1 MKLSKLTL
9 AVATVLSAGAST
21 AAFAI
26 DLYVDTKTKQIYAE
40 PGPHRQLMGSF
51 ERVED
56 RVEKPTQIHTQKHT
70 RLDRDGSFE
79 RVEDKVEKPAESAEL
94 EKVKED
100 LALKENEIKA
110 LQEHMTEAEQV
121 KVKLDKKGLN
131 FETADKTFKFKL
143 GGRIHADANYHNGD
157 NYRDGAAHVEA
168 NDGTE
173 IRRARMRFEGVF
185 YNDWLFRIEP
195 DFADDNVRVKDAFL
209 QYNGVHGLVITG
221 GQQKQNFSRE
231 LQESSNDM
239 MFTERSLMNIL
250 NAPTVDR
257 AIGLNF
263 ESFGKNY
270 VAKAGIYGDSV
281 TPARTTGTEVGN
293 AGDEGWGISSRLVYN
308 PILEKTKLI
317 HLGIAG
323 NYRTPDAT
331 GDVAKGKALQ
341 LAYETNNMSNL
352 DLVNTSVNDV
362 DNIKMMGLEAAGLY
376 GPFSVGAEYTRSW
389 IDRKQKGTTINSGD
403 SNLELDG
410 WYAEAAWAITGESRG
425 YKEGNFR
432 YLEPAKP
439 FSLKNGGWGAWEL
452 ATRYSTAD
460 LNDGGFHG
468 GELSNVTV
476 ALNWYFNSNF
486 RLLANYTR
494 VLDIENADVNSAT
507 GQTLTGDNGGL
518 DSFTLRAQVAF

>member
-1 MKLSKLTL
+1 MKFSKLTL

-21 AAFAI
+21 SAFAI
-26 DLYVDTKTKQIYAE
+26 DLYVDTRTKQIYAE
-40 PGPHRQLMGSF
+40 PGPHRELMGA
-51 ERVED
+51 
-56 RVEKPTQIHTQKHT
+56 
-70 RLDRDGSFE
+70 FE
-79 RVEDKVEKPAESAEL
+79 RVEDKSAQPAESAEL
-94 EKVKED
+94 TKVQED
-100 LALKENEIKA
+100 LEMKTNEIKA

-131 FETADKTFKFKL
+131 FETADKNFKFKL
-143 GGRIHADANYHNGD
+143 GGRIHADANYTSGD
-157 NYRDGAAHVEA
+157 DYLEDGDHFEA

-185 YNDWLFRIEP
+185 FNDWLFRIEP

-209 QYNGVHGLVITG
+209 QYTGLNWVTITG

-263 ESFGKNY
+263 QSVGKNKDW
-270 VAKAGIYGDSV
+270 VAKLGIFGDSV
-281 TPARTTGTEVGN
+281 TPARTSGTEVAN
-293 AGDEGWGISSRLVYN
+293 AGDEGWGISSRLIYN

-323 NYRTPDAT
+323 NYRKPDAT
-331 GDVAKGKALQ
+331 GDVAKGRALQ

-352 DLVNTSVNDV
+352 DLVNTTVRDV
-362 DNIKMMGLEAAGLY
+362 DNMKMLGLEAAGIY
-376 GPFSVGAEYTRSW
+376 GPFSLGAEYTRAW
-389 IDRKQKGTTINSGD
+389 IDRKLKGETVESGD
-403 SNLELDG
+403 GNLELDG
-410 WYAEAAWAITGESRG
+410 WYAEAAWSLTGESRG
-425 YKEGNFR
+425 YKEGNFG

-460 LNDGGFHG
+460 LNDGGFQG

-494 VLDIENADVNSAT
+494 VLDIENAAVTTSNGNA
-507 GQTLTGDNGGL
+507 LTGDNGGL

>member
-1 MKLSKLTL
+1 MKISKLTL
-9 AVATVLSAGAST
+9 AVATILGAAAPS

-26 DLYVDTKTKQIYAE
+26 DLYVDVKTKQIYAE
-40 PGPHRQLMGSF
+40 PGPNRERMGSF

-56 RVEKPTQIHTQKHT
+56 AAA
-70 RLDRDGSFE
+70 
-79 RVEDKVEKPAESAEL
+79 KPADSGEL
-94 EKVKED
+94 AAVRED
-100 LALKENEIKA
+100 LELKTNEIKA

-131 FETADKTFKFKL
+131 FETADKNFKFKL
-143 GGRIHADANYHNGD
+143 GGRIHADANYQNDD
-157 NYRDGAAHVEA
+157 NYLDGDTHIEA

-185 YNDWLFRIEP
+185 YKDWLFRIEP

-209 QYNGVHGLVITG
+209 QYTGLDWVTVTG

-263 ESFGKNY
+263 ESIGKNW

-281 TPARTTGTEVGN
+281 TPARTGTAPEVDN
-293 AGDEGWGISSRLVYN
+293 AADEGWGLSSRLIYN

-341 LAYETNNMSNL
+341 LAYETTNMSNL
-352 DLVNTSVNDV
+352 DLVNTSVSDV
-362 DNIKMMGLEAAGLY
+362 DNIKMLGLEAAGLY

-389 IDRKQKGTTINSGD
+389 IDRKIQGTTIENGD
-403 SNLELDG
+403 HNLELDG
-410 WYAEAAWAITGESRG
+410 WYAEAAWSITGESRG

-452 ATRYSTAD
+452 AARYSTAD
-460 LNDGGFHG
+460 LNDGSFHG

-494 VLDIENADVNSAT
+494 LLDIENADVSTPT
-507 GQTLTGDNGGL
+507 GTLTGDNSGL
-518 DSFTLRAQVAF
+518 DTFTLRAQVAF